1 MATNGEPELSWKSVR
16 GKALSEDYKPGNIK
30 TTDDAIIGIYE
41 TPNSV
46 HMGDGAIGEKYDE
59 PYGIPITAEL
69 GIGLIADLQYLIQP
83 IASATTKENFSASIT
98 DESFETLKELLR
110 YSSAITIDKNV
121 LLKTISQP
129 GCEGIRF
136 YLCKKVVDDASYLS
150 LVTVGV
156 TFDGQDLHY
165 KYTPDKLQN
174 GLKEAALPTSSLVS
188 EYGSPPPPST
198 LAMAE
203 AVSDK
208 FALLKY
214 ALEESENIKKEKLK

>member
-1 MATNGEPELSWKSVR
+1 MATNEKPELSWKSLR
-16 GKALSEDYKPGNIK
+16 GKSLAEDYRPGNIK
-30 TTDDAIIGIYE
+30 TTDGAIIGIFE
-41 TPNSV
+41 TPGSV
-46 HMGDGAIGEKYDE
+46 RMGDGVTGEQPAE

-69 GIGLIADLQYLIQP
+69 GIGLIADLQYLILP
-83 IASATTKENFSASIT
+83 IAAADTKESFTAAIT
-98 DESFETLKELLR
+98 DESFETLKQLLR
-110 YSSAITIDKNV
+110 HSSAITIDKNV
-121 LLKTISQP
+121 LLKTLSQP

-136 YLCKKVVDDASYLS
+136 YLCKKIIEDASYLS

-156 TFDGQDLHY
+156 TSDGQDLHY
-165 KYTPDKLQN
+165 EYTPGKLQS

-198 LAMAE
+198 LALAD

-214 ALEESENIKKEKLK
+214 ALEEAENIQKEKLK

>member
-1 MATNGEPELSWKSVR
+1 MATNEKPELSWKSVK
-16 GKALSEDYKPGNIK
+16 GKSLSEDYTPGNIK

-41 TPNSV
+41 TPCSV
-46 HMGDGAIGEKYDE
+46 QMGDVAVGGKPAE

-83 IASATTKENFSASIT
+83 IVAAATKESFSAAIT
-98 DESFETLKELLR
+98 DESFETLQELLR
-110 YSSAITIDKNV
+110 HSSAITIDKNV
-121 LLKTISQP
+121 LLKTLSQP

-136 YLCKKVVDDASYLS
+136 YLCKKVIDGASYLS

-156 TFDGQDLHY
+156 TSDGQDLHY
-165 KYTPDKLQN
+165 EYKPDRLQN

-188 EYGSPPPPST
+188 EYGSPPPPRT
-198 LAMAE
+198 VALAN

-214 ALEESENIKKEKLK
+214 ALEETENIKKEKLK